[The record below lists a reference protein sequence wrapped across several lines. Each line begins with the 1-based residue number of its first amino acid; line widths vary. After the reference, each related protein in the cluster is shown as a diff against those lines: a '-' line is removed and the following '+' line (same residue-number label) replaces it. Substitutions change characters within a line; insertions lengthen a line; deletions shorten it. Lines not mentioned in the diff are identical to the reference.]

1 MAKCYFP
8 GCDLHA
14 KTKEHIPPKSFF
26 PDSKKINLMTVR
38 SCKVHNNEKTK
49 DDIYALANICLNSC
63 IKSQNDALEIFE
75 TRVKPQ
81 LMYNNEALF
90 KKILQNATKI
100 DEKTTR
106 FEVDTSRLDSF
117 FDCLT
122 HGVIYNK
129 TNKKVELKDYS
140 INHLYVNL
148 EVIDKDNN
156 LDQNFIFMKEYWR
169 DFFPED
175 GKLSESI
182 EFKYETPKGYSTEIY
197 SVRFLGM
204 DFIKSFESD
213 SFTSS
218 ITVIHKFF
226 GHFEVVSTL
235 TRVASF
241 DNTPIYGLR
250 KT

>member
-38 SCKVHNNEKTK
+38 SCKIHNNEKTK
-49 DDIYALANICLNSC
+49 DDIYVLANICLNSS
-63 IKSQNDALEIFE
+63 ITSQNDALEIFE

-81 LMYNNEALF
+81 LMHNNEALL
-90 KKILQNATKI
+90 KKILRNTSKR
-100 DEKTTR
+100 DEKTTN
-106 FEVDTSRLDSF
+106 FEVDLSRFDSF

-122 HGVIYNK
+122 HGVIYKK
-129 TNKKVELKDYS
+129 TNKKVELKNYS
-140 INHLYVNL
+140 VKHLYMNF
-148 EVIDKDNN
+148 ESRDENN
-156 LDQNFIFMKEYWR
+156 HLDQNNIFLKEYWQN
-169 DFFPED
+169 FFSVDSE
-175 GKLSESI
+175 LSESI

-197 SVRFLGM
+197 SVRFLGA
-204 DFIKSFESD
+204 DFVKSLESD
-213 SFTSS
+213 SFNSS

-226 GHFEVVSTL
+226 GYFEVVSTL

-241 DNTPIYGLR
+241 DNTPVYGVR
-250 KT
+250 NT